1 VYRCIE
7 WVQLSGCT
15 INVTPSYGPVQR
27 KQITALTHCT
37 WNILPLSPPS
47 RPTRN
52 RARGEEKGKV
62 HNITTYST
70 LFHSLYTFPSLFDL
84 SLLSFNDNRQ
94 QSVVSLSGSSTLA
107 DGCFSN
113 LSKYTLPHFQLPL
126 RHGPCFTQTST
137 LFASSHWPLLRP
149 NTTH

>member
-1 VYRCIE
+1 MYRVGATE
-7 WVQLSGCT
+7 WVD
-15 INVTPSYGPVQR
+15 NRRHGPVAAEADYR
-27 KQITALTHCT
+27 LTLCT